1 MEFQPRPVYHGLARR
16 VSPQVNASHRH
27 EETHTR
33 VYYRREREL
42 KKKKKKLAPVSPAA
56 VRVVRRLVPGGSSA
70 GLPARRENTGT
81 SMLILTVR
89 VLHCVAYRPIQASIT
104 T

>member
-1 MEFQPRPVYHGLARR
+1 MEFQPRPVNHGLAYR

-42 KKKKKKLAPVSPAA
+42 KQKKTRARVPSSCSGRAA
-56 VRVVRRLVPGGSSA
+56 SRARRLQRGTPGT
-70 GLPARRENTGT
+70 ARKYWDVHVNPDCSGPPLC
-81 SMLILTVR
+81 SL
-89 VLHCVAYRPIQASIT
+89 
-104 T
+104 